1 MDKKKGIRITL
12 IALSIIIVGIGFL
25 APDSDIRTV
34 IMGLFILSA
43 LIVIDIFTPQ
53 IADLSKDNPKL
64 KTMRRL
70 NHLTMAAIVISFA
83 MIQWIPAA
91 KTLFIENEDMF
102 SVAIAAGIMIVIG
115 NTAPKLPFNRYMG
128 LRLPWTVRDE
138 MTWKIAHKLLGYIT
152 FPIVAVMVAG
162 GILGDAQTFIKYS
175 IIAWVAVL
183 GLYSGWYY
191 YLRVSGKR

>member
-1 MDKKKGIRITL
+1 MDKKKGIRLTL
-12 IALSIIIVGIGFL
+12 ILLSIIIVGVGFL

-34 IMGLFILSA
+34 IMGLFTLSA

-53 IADLSKDNPKL
+53 IAGLSKDNPKL

-70 NHLTMAAIVISFA
+70 NHLTMALIVVSFA
-83 MIQWIPAA
+83 VIQWIPAV
-91 KTLFIENEDMF
+91 KTLFLENETMF
-102 SVAIAAGIMIVIG
+102 STTIAAVIMILIG

-138 MTWKIAHKLLGYIT
+138 MTWRIAHKLLGYIT
-152 FPIVAVMVAG
+152 FPIVIIMVIG
-162 GILGDAQTFIKYS
+162 GILGDAEDFIKYS
-175 IIAWVAVL
+175 ILAWAGIP
-183 GLYSGWYY
+183 GLYSAWYY